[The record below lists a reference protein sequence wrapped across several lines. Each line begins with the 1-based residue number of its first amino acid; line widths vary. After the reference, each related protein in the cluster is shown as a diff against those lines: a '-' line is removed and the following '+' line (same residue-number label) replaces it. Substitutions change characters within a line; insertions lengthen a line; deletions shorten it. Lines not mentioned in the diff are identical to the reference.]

1 MHLHLFQYALT
12 SLQPDANRARVRAL
26 AHERVQTGGLAPG
39 SLLVLPELFS
49 TGTLPRDFD
58 RTGAAAIA
66 REDRAFLTE
75 LARQTASH
83 VVAGILG
90 EEGEED
96 EKNERDGGAVA
107 PGSATMLRNLCVVI
121 DPEGREV
128 SSYQKIHPF
137 SLGGEDGIFAG
148 GKTVATAMVG
158 GFTLQTAVCYDL
170 RFPELFRA
178 GLGRGAGGGADLI
191 VVPANWPASRR
202 EHWDVLLR
210 ARAIENQCYV
220 AGVNCLGTQHGTS
233 YAGGTALVSPKGDV
247 LAAGGEAEGIVSA
260 AISADHI
267 RAWRRVFP
275 ALRDRKGA
283 GFWRRGG

>member
-1 MHLHLFQYALT
+1 MHLHLLQYAIA
-12 SLQPDANRARVRAL
+12 SLQPQANRTRVRAL
-26 AHERVQTGGLAPG
+26 VQERLQSGDVAPG
-39 SLLVLPELFS
+39 DLLVLPELFS
-49 TGTLPRDFD
+49 TGTLPPDFE
-58 RTGAAAIA
+58 RTGASAIA
-66 REDRAFLTE
+66 GEDRAFLAA
-75 LARQTASH
+75 LARDTASY

-90 EEGEED
+90 EASSG
-96 EKNERDGGAVA
+96 RDAEHRI
-107 PGSATMLRNLCVVI
+107 PRLRNLCVVI
-121 DPEGREV
+121 APDGREL

-137 SLGGEDGIFAG
+137 SLGGEDRMFEG
-148 GKTVATAMVG
+148 GTTVVTATVG

-178 GLGRGAGGGADLI
+178 AGHDEAGRAADLI

-233 YAGGTALVSPKGDV
+233 YAGGSALVSPKGDV
-247 LAAGGEAEGIVSA
+247 LAAGGEAEGLFSGG
-260 AISADHI
+260 ISADHV

-275 ALRDRKGA
+275 ALRDRKPES
-283 GFWRRGG
+283 FWNRRLDHQE

>member
-1 MHLHLFQYALT
+1 MFLHLVQYAIS
-12 SLQPDANRARVRAL
+12 SLQSEVNRARVREMVREA
-26 AHERVQTGGLAPG
+26 AVSPG
-39 SLLVLPELFS
+39 SMLVLPELFS
-49 TGTLPRDFD
+49 TGTLPQDFD
-58 RTGAAAIA
+58 RTGAAEVAA
-66 REDRAFLTE
+66 ADRAFLAT
-75 LARQTASH
+75 LARETASW
-83 VVAGILG
+83 VVAGALG
-90 EEGEED
+90 EEPARHPTD
-96 EKNERDGGAVA
+96 R
-107 PGSATMLRNLCVVI
+107 LRNLCVVI
-121 DPEGREV
+121 DPSGHEI

-137 SLGGEDGIFAG
+137 SLGGEDRIFAG
-148 GKTVATAMVG
+148 GTTVVTATAG
-158 GFTLQTAVCYDL
+158 GFMLQTAVCYDL

-178 GLGRGAGGGADLI
+178 GLGRGAGRAVDLI

-220 AGVNCLGTQHGTS
+220 AGVNCLGTQHGTP
-233 YAGGTALVSPKGDV
+233 YAGGSALVSPKGDV